1 MINFVTNYMMFFDDI
16 SRDGRLWAVRY
27 EGEAENVLYTMFEQ
41 WNDVEWLRSF
51 FIENK
56 KDLESYFKVTDVNKA
71 IYDTLEDNDR
81 LQCLILDLDPDTDL
95 DTLFRPLNNNQTAAL
110 MLDKEKAR
118 PDRTEGHLSWLR
130 LYAIRLEKGVF
141 IITGGAIKL
150 TYKMSERAHTLQELV
165 KMEQV
170 RNFLLD
176 EGIIDKDSFLDY
188 QESQ

>member
-1 MINFVTNYMMFFDDI
+1 MLFDDI

-27 EGEAENVLYTMFEQ
+27 EGEADNVLYATFAQ
-41 WNDVEWLRSF
+41 WNDVEWLRAF
-51 FIENK
+51 FVENK

-71 IYDTLEDNDR
+71 IYDTLEDNER

-95 DTLFRPLNNNQTAAL
+95 EALFQPLNNNQTAAFI
-110 MLDKEKAR
+110 LDKEKAR
-118 PDRTEGHLSWLR
+118 PDRKTGHLSWLR

-150 TYKMSERAHTLQELV
+150 TYKMSERAHTLHELV

-170 RNFLLD
+170 RDFLLE
-176 EGIIDKDSFLDY
+176 EGIIDKDSFINY
-188 QESQ
+188 HESL